1 MCRRKQPRTTHH
13 CVADKQLLLCCF
25 DFILKDHQ
33 QRNMMSKHTVV
44 KTVEYVT
51 QSSPATEHA
60 SEDQAHQTTNK

>member
-1 MCRRKQPRTTHH
+1 
-13 CVADKQLLLCCF
+13 
-25 DFILKDHQ
+25 
-33 QRNMMSKHTVV
+33 MMSKHTVV